1 MAEECPQVGLVPP
14 ISQRKSACGIVSDTL
29 YVNTDC

>member
-1 MAEECPQVGLVPP
+1 MAEECPQVVEVPP
-14 ISQRKSACGIVSDTL
+14 VSQRKSACGIVADTL